1 VFVKRIET
9 SIPGVSIIQSPVFR
23 DSRGYFQEIFNR
35 KSTAEIGIDI
45 DWKQD
50 NLSVSAKNVVR
61 GLHYQLVQPQAKL
74 VRVAYGA
81 VFDVAVDIR
90 LSSPTFGRNVS
101 IELRAG
107 DGQALLI
114 PAGFAHG
121 FVALEPETVFLYK
134 VDEFY
139 APQGDRTILWNDV
152 DLNIP
157 WPVTAEDAIVSA
169 KDLKGHSFKS
179 AEVFP

>member
-1 VFVKRIET
+1 VKRFET
-9 SIPGVSIIQSPVFR
+9 SIPGVSILQSPVFR
-23 DSRGYFQEIFNR
+23 DGRGYFQEIFNR
-35 KSTAEIGIDI
+35 KAMAQIGVDI

-90 LSSPTFGRNVS
+90 RSSPTFGQHVS

-107 DGQALLI
+107 DGQSFLI

-121 FVALEPETVFLYK
+121 FVALEPETAFLYK

-139 APQGDRTILWNDV
+139 SPQGDRTILWNDP
-152 DLNIP
+152 DLDIP
-157 WPVTAEDAIVSA
+157 WQVTAEEAIVSA
-169 KDLKGHSFKS
+169 KDLLGHPFK
-179 AEVFP
+179 AADVFP